1 MREKVETFA
10 VLDPQGQRHQVKR
23 TTTYESGRLIG
34 GGDVPTGFRT
44 ELADGTQLESMLG
57 DDTFIDMSTGTK
69 YTRA

>member
-10 VLDPQGQRHQVKR
+10 VLDPQGQRHQAKR
-23 TTTYESGRLIG
+23 TTTYEAGRMIG